1 MSVRGLHDGLKAG
14 VLPVADR
21 NAKLPGVAVRYA
33 RALFDLAKEAGE
45 TEKTGADLERLG
57 RLLEQSDDLARF
69 IASPLLDK
77 RAQADGLA
85 AVMEKIEAGRLA
97 RDFVQLVALKG
108 RLALLPEMIAAYQ
121 ALVAQERGEVS
132 ALVTSAAR
140 LTAAQEKK
148 IAEAL
153 KVALGKDVQIE
164 NAIDPS
170 ILGGLIVRVGSRM
183 IDTSIKTRL
192 NTLKTMLK
200 GA

>member
-1 MSVRGLHDGLKAG
+1 M
-14 VLPVADR
+14 ADR

-33 RALFDLAKEAGE
+33 QALFGLAKEAGE

-57 RLLEQSDDLARF
+57 QLLEQSDDLARF

-77 RAQADGLA
+77 RAQAQGLA
-85 AVMEKIEAGRLA
+85 AVMEKLEAGKLA
-97 RDFVQLVALKG
+97 RDFVQLVAVKG

-121 ALVAQERGEVS
+121 ALMAQERGEVS
-132 ALVTSAAR
+132 ALVTSAAK

-153 KVALGKDVQIE
+153 KAALGKDVQIE

>member
-1 MSVRGLHDGLKAG
+1 MGDGLKAG

-33 RALFDLAKEAGE
+33 QALFDLAREAGE
-45 TEKTGADLERLG
+45 TEKTGADLEKLG
-57 RLLEQSDDLARF
+57 QLVEMSDDLARF

-77 RAQADGLA
+77 HAQADGLA
-85 AVMEKIEAGRLA
+85 AVMKKIKAGGLA
-97 RDFVQLVALKG
+97 ADFTRFVAMQG
-108 RLALLPEMIAAYQ
+108 RLALLPEMIAAYR
-121 ALVAQERGEVS
+121 ALMAQERGEVS
-132 ALVTSAAR
+132 AVVTSAAR
-140 LTAAQEKK
+140 LTAAQKNK
-148 IAEAL
+148 VAAAL
-153 KVALGKDVQIE
+153 KAALGKDVQIE